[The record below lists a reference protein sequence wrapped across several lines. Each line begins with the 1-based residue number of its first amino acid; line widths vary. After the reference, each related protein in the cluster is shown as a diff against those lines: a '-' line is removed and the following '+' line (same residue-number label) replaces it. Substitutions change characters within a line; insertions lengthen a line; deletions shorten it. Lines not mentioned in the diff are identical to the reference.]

1 MWYTTYL
8 MPITKSAL
16 KALRQDRRRA
26 ASNRPIRSRVKSALD
41 QVQTVKTESNLSAAF
56 SAIDRALKKHLIHR
70 NKAARLKSK
79 ASRLLVK

>member
-1 MWYTTYL
+1 

-26 ASNRPIRSRVKSALD
+26 ETNRPIRSRVKTTLDELKTAQSQTAL
-41 QVQTVKTESNLSAAF
+41 SSAF
-56 SAIDRALKKHLIHR
+56 SAIDRALKKNLIHR

-79 ASRLLVK
+79 ASKLISK

>member
-1 MWYTTYL
+1 

-26 ASNRPIRSRVKSALD
+26 KANQPIRSRVKTTLDEVKSTKSA
-41 QVQTVKTESNLSAAF
+41 SSLSSAF